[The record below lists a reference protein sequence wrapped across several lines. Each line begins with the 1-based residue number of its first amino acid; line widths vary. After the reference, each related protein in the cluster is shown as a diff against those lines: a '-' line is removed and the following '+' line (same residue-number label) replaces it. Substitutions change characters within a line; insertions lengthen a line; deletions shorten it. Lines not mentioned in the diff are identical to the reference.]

1 MMFLVVEQH
10 RTLMRGECSA
20 FVPRCP
26 ATGCHEVATH
36 EVKRGPKWVSRGCQ
50 RHAEALC
57 ALLNDDVEMGSAL
70 DALG

>member
-10 RTLMRGECSA
+10 RTLMRGDTA
-20 FVPRCP
+20 FVPQCP
-26 ATGCHEVATH
+26 ATGCREVATH
-36 EVKRGPKWVSRGCQ
+36 DVKRGPKWVSRGCL

-57 ALLNDDVEMGSAL
+57 ALLNDDVDMGSAL